1 MFQQNFLS
9 SWTVQLTQLAPY
21 ISAPCSGVL
30 STLVDQMEQKRFV
43 QLRNSYL
50 KDPNFNKE
58 NVLKVSEAAASIY
71 TWVIAID
78 SF

>member
-1 MFQQNFLS
+1 
-9 SWTVQLTQLAPY
+9 
-21 ISAPCSGVL
+21 
-30 STLVDQMEQKRFV
+30 MEQLIDFDVTKTPEKRFV

>member
-1 MFQQNFLS
+1 MKFLE
-9 SWTVQLTQLAPY
+9 QLIDFDVTKTP
-21 ISAPCSGVL
+21 
-30 STLVDQMEQKRFV
+30 EKRFV